1 MVSDKSQCLFS
12 LFILALWVNVVISR
26 ELHHHSPPP
35 TMMEKY
41 EQWMIRYGRIYE
53 DSDEQH
59 RRFQIFKHNVALV
72 EAFNAVENKSF
83 NININQFAD
92 LTQEEFKKYYLGAR
106 LPSQSSLNNVQTLN
120 DENIIDLPPSIN
132 QEPRPMW
139 YDIKLFYIYMYILYI
154 KHIQC
159 LINLLKMEINAAS
172 CWAFAVAA
180 AIESAYKIK
189 YGRLIALSEQQLLDC
204 VSPGSLKYDYC
215 GYGYPLHAYSYIMA
229 NGGLTTEYNYPYQ
242 EKKQYCANWRAYQI
256 AVGIQ
261 NYYTLPS
268 YSEASIMQALMRQP
282 VVVII
287 DAYNSVI
294 GYGTDPYGRDYFLI
308 KNSWGTLWGEGGYAR
323 LLRVGGA
330 GICGITKWPSIPL
343 V

>member
-1 MVSDKSQCLFS
+1 
-12 LFILALWVNVVISR
+12 
-26 ELHHHSPPP
+26 
-35 TMMEKY
+35 MMEKY

-132 QEPRPMW
+132 QEPRPM
-139 YDIKLFYIYMYILYI
+139 
-154 KHIQC
+154 C
-159 LINLLKMEINAAS
+159 NLLKMEINAAS

-287 DAYNSVI
+287 DAYNS
-294 GYGTDPYGRDYFLI
+294 GFMFY
-308 KNSWGTLWGEGGYAR
+308 NEGVFDGK
-323 LLRVGGA
+323 LPDG
-330 GICGITKWPSIPL
+330 
-343 V
+343 